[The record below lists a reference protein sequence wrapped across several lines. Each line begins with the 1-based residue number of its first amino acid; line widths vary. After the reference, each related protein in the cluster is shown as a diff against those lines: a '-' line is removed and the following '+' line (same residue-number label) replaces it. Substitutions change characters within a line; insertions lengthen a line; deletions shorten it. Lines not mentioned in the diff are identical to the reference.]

1 MVTAKNTTAPTTKV
15 TPVEEIEGDLHDGR
29 GRIGTIAGIRWPYY
43 VLLLAVLIVAGYLG
57 ALPDEMVSGFAITMV
72 LGGLLW
78 WVGSIIP
85 FIRDYGAPT
94 VLCVVLPAVIAGMGL
109 LPDALVEAATNFTSG
124 YGFINFYI
132 SALIAGS
139 ILGMPR
145 KLLISA
151 GARYGVPLLG
161 MVVTVLASIGALS
174 ALVGRGFF
182 DGIFFIAAPII
193 GGGVGAGA
201 VPMSEMYAAQM
212 GVDAGEALSQI
223 IPAVIIGNIF
233 TIIIAGV
240 LNGLGKNGRQMFT
253 GFNGQGN
260 LLRAAGNADEYKMPE
275 RSTAARFNVL
285 IVGVIFAALLYT
297 LGQVI
302 GHFVP
307 AVHPYAWTILAAAL
321 IKIFGL
327 LPQTYEDAASGWF
340 SFVAAAW
347 TPALLVGISFAY
359 IDVSAVLALIS
370 DPMYLVLVLC
380 TVLIAALAA
389 GAFGYLVKMYF
400 IESTICVGLGMTD
413 MGGTGDV
420 AVLSAANRFELMPFM
435 QISSRL
441 GGALVLLILSFL
453 LPFV

>member
-1 MVTAKNTTAPTTKV
+1 MNNKSTFHNTVP
-15 TPVEEIEGDLHDGR
+15 PVEEIEGDLHDGH
-29 GRIGTIAGIRWPYY
+29 GRASLIAGIKWPYF
-43 VLLLAVLIVAGYLG
+43 VLMIVVLIVAGYLG
-57 ALPDEMVSGFAITMV
+57 ALPDEMISGFAITMV

-78 WVGSIIP
+78 WLGSIIP
-85 FIRDYGAPT
+85 VIKDYGAPT
-94 VLCVVLPAVIAGMGL
+94 VFCVVLPAVIAGFHI
-109 LPDALVEAATNFTSG
+109 LPPDLVDAATNFTSG

-151 GARYGVPLLG
+151 GARYAVPLLG
-161 MVVTVLASIGALS
+161 MIVAVLASIGGLS
-174 ALVGRGFF
+174 ALIGRGFW

-201 VPMSEMYAAQM
+201 VPMSEMYGAQM
-212 GVDAGEALSQI
+212 GVDAGDALSKI

-233 TIIIAGV
+233 TIIFAGV
-240 LNGLGKNGRQMFT
+240 LNGLGKNGRQLFK
-253 GFNGQGN
+253 GFNGEGN
-260 LLRAAGNADEYKMPE
+260 LLRMTGDSTDFKVPE
-275 RSTAARFNVL
+275 RAATSRFNVL
-285 IVGVIFAALLYT
+285 IVGVIFAALLYI

-307 AVHPYAWTILAAAL
+307 SIHPYAWTILAAAL

-327 LPQTYEDAASGWF
+327 LPQTYENAASDWF
-340 SFVAAAW
+340 AFVAAAW

-359 IDVSAVLALIS
+359 IDTSAVVALVA
-370 DPMYLVLVLC
+370 DPLYIVLILC
-380 TVLIAALAA
+380 TVIVA
-389 GAFGYLVKMYF
+389 GIVAGVLGYLVKMNY
-400 IESTICVGLGMTD
+400 IEASISVGLGMTD

-420 AVLSAANRFELMPFM
+420 AVLSAANRFELMPFL

>member
-1 MVTAKNTTAPTTKV
+1 MVTPKSNTYI
-15 TPVEEIEGDLHDGR
+15 TPVEEIEGDLHDSR
-29 GRIGTIAGIRWPYY
+29 GRIGTIAGIKWPYF
-43 VLLLAVLIVAGYLG
+43 LLLITVLIVAGYLG
-57 ALPDEMVSGFAITMV
+57 ALPDEMISGFAITML
-72 LGGLLW
+72 LGGFLW
-78 WVGSIIP
+78 WLGSIIP
-85 FIRDYGAPT
+85 VIRDYGAPT
-94 VLCVVLPAVIAGMGL
+94 VFCVVLPAIIAGMNL
-109 LPDALVEAATNFTSG
+109 LPDVLVDAATNFTSG

-161 MVVTVLASIGALS
+161 MVIIVLASIGGLS
-174 ALVGRGFF
+174 ALVGRGFW

-212 GVDAGEALSQI
+212 GVDSGEALSQI

-240 LNGLGKNGRQMFT
+240 LNGLGKNGRQMFK
-253 GFNGQGN
+253 GFNGEGN
-260 LLRAAGNADEYKMPE
+260 LLRAAGDASDYKIPE
-275 RSTAARFNVL
+275 RSTSARFNVL
-285 IVGVIFAALLYT
+285 IVGIIFAATLYT

-307 AVHPYAWTILAAAL
+307 AIHPYAWTILAAAL

-359 IDVSAVLALIS
+359 IDVSSVVALIS
-370 DPMYLVLVLC
+370 DPMYLVLVLA
-380 TVLIAALAA
+380 TVIIAAIVA
-389 GAFGYLVKMYF
+389 GILGYLVKMYF
-400 IESTICVGLGMTD
+400 IEATICVGLGMTD

-420 AVLSAANRFELMPFM
+420 AVLSAANRFELMPFL

-441 GGALVLLILSFL
+441 GGAMVLLILSFL

>member
-1 MVTAKNTTAPTTKV
+1 MTVMDKNTSRII
-15 TPVEEIEGDLHDGR
+15 PVEEIEGDLHEGR
-29 GRIGTIAGIRWPYY
+29 GRAGTIAGIRWPYF
-43 VLLLAVLIVAGYLG
+43 VLLTAVLLVAGYLG
-57 ALPDEMVSGFAITMV
+57 ALPDEMISGFAITMV
-72 LGGLLW
+72 MGGLLW
-78 WVGSIIP
+78 WLGSIIP

-94 VLCVVLPAVIAGMGL
+94 VFCVVLPAIIAGTGL
-109 LPDALVEAATNFTSG
+109 LPESLVVAATNFTSEV
-124 YGFINFYI
+124 GFIDFYI
-132 SALIAGS
+132 AALIAGS

-161 MVVTVLASIGALS
+161 MVVIVLGGVGALS
-174 ALVGRGFF
+174 ALVGRGFW

-201 VPMSEMYAAQM
+201 VPMSEMYATQM
-212 GVDAGEALSQI
+212 GVDSGEALSQI

-240 LNGLGKNGRQMFT
+240 LNGLGKNGRQMFN
-253 GFNGQGN
+253 GFNGEGN
-260 LLRAAGNADEYKMPE
+260 LLRIKGNADEYTMPE
-275 RSTAARFNVL
+275 RSASSSFNVL
-285 IVGVIFAALLYT
+285 IVGMIFAGMLYL

-327 LPQTYEDAASGWF
+327 LPSTYEDAASGWF

-370 DPMYLVLVLC
+370 DPLYILLILA
-380 TVLIAALAA
+380 TVVIGALAA
-389 GAFGYLVKMYF
+389 GLLGYLVKMYF

-441 GGALVLLILSFL
+441 GGALVLLVLSFV

>member
-1 MVTAKNTTAPTTKV
+1 MTVTPKKNTYI
-15 TPVEEIEGDLHDGR
+15 TPVEEIEGDLHEGR
-29 GRIGTIAGIRWPYY
+29 GRIGTIAGIKWPYF
-43 VLLLAVLIVAGYLG
+43 LLLIATLIVAGYLG
-57 ALPDEMVSGFAITMV
+57 ALPDEMISGFAITML
-72 LGGLLW
+72 LGGFLW
-78 WVGSIIP
+78 WLGSIIP
-85 FIRDYGAPT
+85 VIRDYGAPT
-94 VLCVVLPAVIAGMGL
+94 VFCVVLPAIIAGMNL

-132 SALIAGS
+132 AALIAGS

-161 MVVTVLASIGALS
+161 MVVVVLAGVGGLS
-174 ALVGRGFF
+174 ALVGRGFW

-212 GVDAGEALSQI
+212 GVDSGEALSQI

-233 TIIIAGV
+233 TIIFAGV
-240 LNGLGKNGRQMFT
+240 LNGLGKNGRQLFK
-253 GFNGQGN
+253 GFNGEGN
-260 LLRAAGNADEYKMPE
+260 LLRVAGDSSDYKVPD
-275 RSTAARFNVL
+275 RSVSARFNVL
-285 IVGVIFAALLYT
+285 IVGVIFAAMLYT

-307 AVHPYAWTILAAAL
+307 AIHPYAWTILAAAL

-359 IDVSAVLALIS
+359 IDVSSVVALIS
-370 DPMYLVLVLC
+370 DPMYIVLVLA
-380 TVLIAALAA
+380 TVIIGGVAA
-389 GAFGYLVKMYF
+389 GLLGYLVKMYF
-400 IESTICVGLGMTD
+400 IEATICVGLGMTD

-420 AVLSAANRFELMPFM
+420 AVLSAANRFELMPFL

-441 GGALVLLILSFL
+441 GGAMVLLILSFL